1 MSQFNASELNRLAMA
16 DSQIAA
22 GLREAEVR
30 LESAAELQNAAMQ
43 NQRDQFNAQNRF
55 IMEQA
60 TLEYERKTN
69 MANTAAENEMN
80 KLNAQQNFSVTMTE
94 YQANL
99 TEARDQANFLRQ
111 QELTDD
117 ELKTRLYIA
126 AIGNETAAGKDSQ
139 KSIDSLLAFIRGL
152 NI

>member
-1 MSQFNASELNRLAMA
+1 
-16 DSQIAA
+16 
-22 GLREAEVR
+22 
-30 LESAAELQNAAMQ
+30 MQ